1 MKFYIIFLILINTL
15 LAINPPPLPVKTKN
29 YVSVEIPP
37 PLPMKRHS
45 YFITDNNKVLKAQSK
60 VRHSVVT
67 YYVRGKQLFEC
78 DDKLFYNYKD
88 ASNYC
93 QIANEF
99 EAHKVGKSNWDLRS
113 PLLRRKSLSR
123 SNSDLTDKRNSN
135 SRLSYVSMDGKNSFL
150 EDRRNSNSR
159 HSYVSMHGRNSLSGS
174 RNSLS
179 GINRSSSLKSLSEQ
193 KNLSKQRRNGVS
205 WSNEDLSSIR
215 NSISG
220 SNSNLSPRRDS
231 VFGSIDDLQR
241 RRNSL
246 TGSIND
252 LSRRKNSLSRSRESL
267 NAGAIANEINKEYL
281 SKKTKK
287 KPGSHEIWLKVWKD
301 CSFKCYSA
309 NYFDVYKNK
318 ALLELNL
325 YRIKHKANILQMNSR
340 LAYLAQDLAEEYL
353 VRRKL
358 DIKKYYIYG
367 ILYNKVKVTLATTV
381 LKTWYES
388 KAKYNFLLNKPSS
401 DAALSF
407 AQLVWRSTAQI
418 GIGVQLD
425 DDEIIFVYVFYPKGN
440 INGEY
445 RKNVHKWI
453 S

>member
-1 MKFYIIFLILINTL
+1 MIIKILFT
-15 LAINPPPLPVKTKN
+15 INPPPLPVKTRN
-29 YVSVEIPP
+29 YANVENPP
-37 PLPMKRHS
+37 PLPLKRHS
-45 YFITDNNKVLKAQSK
+45 YVITNHNNIPKVHLQH
-60 VRHSVVT
+60 RHSVVT
-67 YYVRGKQLFEC
+67 YFVQGRQLFEC
-78 DDKLFYNYKD
+78 DNRLFYNYED

-93 QIANEF
+93 QIANKY
-99 EAHKVGKSNWDLRS
+99 EASKLRKNSWQSRS
-113 PLLRRKSLSR
+113 PPWHRKSLSR
-123 SNSDLTDKRNSN
+123 SKSDLTDKINSN

-150 EDRRNSNSR
+150 EDRRNSKSR
-159 HSYVSMHGRNSLSGS
+159 HSYVSMHGDNSLSGS

-179 GINRSSSLKSLSEQ
+179 GINRSSSLKSLSEH
-193 KNLSKQRRNGVS
+193 KSLSKQRRNGVS
-205 WSNEDLSSIR
+205 VSNEDLSSIR

-231 VFGSIDDLQR
+231 IFGSFDDLQQR
-241 RRNSL
+241 KNSI
-246 TGSIND
+246 TGSITD

-267 NAGAIANEINKEYL
+267 NAGAIANEIRKEYL
-281 SKKTKK
+281 GKKTKK
-287 KPGSHEIWLKVWKD
+287 PWSHEIWLKVWKD
-301 CSFKCYSA
+301 CSFQCYST

-340 LAYLAQDLAEEYL
+340 LAYLAQDLAEDYL

-358 DIKKYYIYG
+358 NTKKHDNYG
-367 ILYNKVKVTLATTV
+367 ILYSKVKVTLATTV

-407 AQLVWRSTAQI
+407 AQLVWRSTTQI

-425 DDEIIFVYVFYPKGN
+425 DDEIIIVYVFYPKGN